1 MLKLPWKTN
10 QTPLPKK
17 QIEPELEAGLI
28 QRELLP
34 FGAVHFLMS
43 SNTSHHIVGLIPSR
57 WGSSRFPGKPL
68 HSIAGKPLVQHVWER
83 VCRCSRLN
91 DIAIATDD
99 QRIFDTA
106 IAFGAKAIMTSPNH
120 PSGSDRLAE
129 AVRSFPSATHVVNI
143 QGDEPLIDPSL
154 IDKLADTLVS
164 DSSLSMAT
172 VACPISTQEDLDNPN
187 IVKVVLA
194 TNGDAMYF
202 SRSVIPYA
210 RNSRVTSALRHLGIY
225 AYRRDF
231 LENYVSWEPT
241 PMEQTESLEQL
252 RALENGAKI
261 RVILTDHVSVGV
273 DTPEQ
278 AAQVEQILLN
288 TH

>member
-1 MLKLPWKTN
+1 MASARL
-10 QTPLPKK
+10 Q
-17 QIEPELEAGLI
+17 
-28 QRELLP
+28 
-34 FGAVHFLMS
+34 
-43 SNTSHHIVGLIPSR
+43 HIIGLIPAR

-68 HSIAGKPLVQHVWER
+68 HPIAGKPLVQHVWER
-83 VCRCSRLN
+83 VSQCSRL
-91 DIAIATDD
+91 DDMAIATDD
-99 QRIFDTA
+99 ERILEA
-106 IAFGAKAIMTSPNH
+106 ALAFGAKAIMTSPDH

-129 AVRSFPSATHVVNI
+129 AVQAFPSATHIVNI
-143 QGDEPLIDPSL
+143 QGDEPLIDPAL
-154 IDKLADTLVS
+154 IDRLAGVLAADPALP
-164 DSSLSMAT
+164 MAT
-172 VACPISTQEDLDNPN
+172 VACLIDREEDLDNPN

-194 TNGDAMYF
+194 GSGDALYF
-202 SRSVIPYA
+202 SRSVIPFA
-210 RNSRVTSALRHLGIY
+210 RNSRISSPLRHLGIY

-231 LENYVSWEPT
+231 LENYVRWKPT
-241 PMEQTESLEQL
+241 PLELTESLEQL

>member
-1 MLKLPWKTN
+1 MAS
-10 QTPLPKK
+10 TPL
-17 QIEPELEAGLI
+17 
-28 QRELLP
+28 
-34 FGAVHFLMS
+34 
-43 SNTSHHIVGLIPSR
+43 HHIIGLIPAR

-68 HSIAGKPLVQHVWER
+68 HPIAGKPLVQHVWER
-83 VCRCSRLN
+83 VSQCSRL
-91 DIAIATDD
+91 DDMAIATDD
-99 QRIFDTA
+99 ERILEA
-106 IAFGAKAIMTSPNH
+106 ALAFGAKAIMTSPDH

-129 AVRSFPSATHVVNI
+129 AVQAFPSATHIVNI
-143 QGDEPLIDPSL
+143 QGDEPLIDPAL
-154 IDKLADTLVS
+154 IDRLAGVLAADPALP
-164 DSSLSMAT
+164 MAT
-172 VACPISTQEDLDNPN
+172 VACLIDREEDLDNPN

-194 TNGDAMYF
+194 GSGDALYF
-202 SRSVIPYA
+202 SRSVIPFA
-210 RNSRVTSALRHLGIY
+210 RNSRISSPLRHLGIY

-231 LENYVSWEPT
+231 LENYVRWKPT
-241 PMEQTESLEQL
+241 PLELTESLEQL

>member
-1 MLKLPWKTN
+1 M
-10 QTPLPKK
+10 
-17 QIEPELEAGLI
+17 ASA
-28 QRELLP
+28 P
-34 FGAVHFLMS
+34 F
-43 SNTSHHIVGLIPSR
+43 HHIIGLIPAR

-68 HSIAGKPLVQHVWER
+68 HPIAGKPLVQHVWER
-83 VCRCSRLN
+83 VSQCSRL
-91 DIAIATDD
+91 DDMAIATDD
-99 QRIFDTA
+99 ERIFEA
-106 IAFGAKAIMTSPNH
+106 ALAFGAKAIMTSPDH

-129 AVRSFPSATHVVNI
+129 AVQAFPSATHIVNI
-143 QGDEPLIDPSL
+143 QGDEPLIDPAL
-154 IDKLADTLVS
+154 IDRLAGVLAADPALP
-164 DSSLSMAT
+164 MAT
-172 VACPISTQEDLDNPN
+172 VACLIDREEDLDNPN

-194 TNGDAMYF
+194 GSGDALYF
-202 SRSVIPYA
+202 SRSVIPFA
-210 RNSRVTSALRHLGIY
+210 RNSRISSPLRHLGIY

-231 LENYVSWEPT
+231 LENYVRWKPT
-241 PMEQTESLEQL
+241 PLELTESLEQL

>member
-1 MLKLPWKTN
+1 MASA
-10 QTPLPKK
+10 PLY
-17 QIEPELEAGLI
+17 
-28 QRELLP
+28 
-34 FGAVHFLMS
+34 
-43 SNTSHHIVGLIPSR
+43 HIIGLIPAR

-68 HSIAGKPLVQHVWER
+68 HPIAGKPLVQHVWER
-83 VCRCSRLN
+83 VSQCSRL
-91 DIAIATDD
+91 DDMAIATDD
-99 QRIFDTA
+99 ERILEA
-106 IAFGAKAIMTSPNH
+106 ALAFGAKAIMTSPDH

-129 AVRSFPSATHVVNI
+129 AVQAFPSATHIVNI
-143 QGDEPLIDPSL
+143 EGDEPLIDPAL
-154 IDKLADTLVS
+154 IDRLAGVLAADPALP
-164 DSSLSMAT
+164 MAT
-172 VACPISTQEDLDNPN
+172 VACLIDREEDLDNPN

-194 TNGDAMYF
+194 GSGDALYF
-202 SRSVIPYA
+202 SRSVIPFA
-210 RNSRVTSALRHLGIY
+210 RNSRISSPLRHLGIY

-231 LENYVSWEPT
+231 LENYVRWKPT
-241 PMEQTESLEQL
+241 PLELTESLEQL